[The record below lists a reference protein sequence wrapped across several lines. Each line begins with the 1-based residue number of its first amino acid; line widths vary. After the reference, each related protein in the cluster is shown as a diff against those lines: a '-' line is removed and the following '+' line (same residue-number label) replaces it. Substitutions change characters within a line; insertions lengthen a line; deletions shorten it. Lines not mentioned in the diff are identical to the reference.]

1 MSQIS
6 VKGNIVTLVW
16 DQEIEN
22 FFQKNNFFLGY
33 PWKVQGII
41 KYGAVINF
49 PIDLKVESFSCMA
62 QGKLYSAGAFSY
74 CRSKLITQDFSVGR
88 YCSIAP
94 GVELS
99 DQDHPLDRVSTHSFT
114 FKPHA
119 KILAKEHGK
128 NVDIHSFNTLKKAPE
143 IGNDVWVGKDALIK
157 RGVKIGDGAVIA
169 QRSIVTKSVPDYAVV
184 AGSPA
189 RIVKY
194 RFNDDVIK
202 KFKEIRWWDYSYFE
216 FSDIDVTNVEEFIEL
231 FSQRLGENCIPTLPG
246 KVNLLQALAENFNVM
261 VMQ

>member
-6 VKGNIVTLVW
+6 VNGNLVTLVW
-16 DQEIEN
+16 DEEVES

-33 PWKVQGII
+33 PWQIKGII
-41 KYGAVINF
+41 KHGAIVNF
-49 PIDLKVESFSCMA
+49 PVNLKIESFGCMA
-62 QGKLYSAGAFSY
+62 QGKFYSAGAFSY

-119 KILAKEHGK
+119 KKLAKDNGK
-128 NVDIHSFNTLKKAPE
+128 EVDIHRFNTLKKAPD
-143 IGNDVWVGKDALIK
+143 IGNDVWIGKDALIK

-169 QRSIVTKSVPDYAVV
+169 QRSIVTKSVPDYAIV

-194 RFNDDVIK
+194 RFNDDVINK
-202 KFKEIRWWDYSYFE
+202 LKEIRWWDYSFFD
-216 FSDIDVTNVEEFIEL
+216 FSDINVTDVERFLEL
-231 FSQRLGENCIPTLPG
+231 FSKRLSVSDVSPLPG
-246 KVNLLQALAENFNVM
+246 KVSLLQVLSENFNVM